1 MRRAHPSLPEWI
13 LLSGLEQYWIV
24 DPDLDHPKETHLK
37 GCQSR
42 NRSNLVKIKLT
53 ESEAE
58 HSLLMTLYLLMKS
71 RLSTQKK
78 KQRKETITMFN
89 SRSCDWLVLW
99 LLLSTPTIWFL
110 QDCKRRSLKQN
121 QRKWKHSESSNFDSV
136 ELMIPTFDFH

>member
-42 NRSNLVKIKLT
+42 NQSNLVKIKLT

-110 QDCKRRSLKQN
+110 QDCKRRIRGNGNILNLPTLILLSL
-121 QRKWKHSESSNFDSV
+121 
-136 ELMIPTFDFH
+136 